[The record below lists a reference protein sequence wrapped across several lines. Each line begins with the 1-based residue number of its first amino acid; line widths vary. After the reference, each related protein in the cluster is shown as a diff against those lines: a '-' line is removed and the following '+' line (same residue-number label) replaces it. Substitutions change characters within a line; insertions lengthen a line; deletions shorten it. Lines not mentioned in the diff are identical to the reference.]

1 MTPEDD
7 DENVIRKAIGAI
19 QDNAL
24 YIDNDPSRDTLR
36 FTNEPT
42 SAGKSSC
49 AGTSSPTR
57 RPSRT
62 KSRLPSSGPSSP
74 NGTKGP
80 ATQCR

>member
-36 FTNEPT
+36 FTNEPNIRREIQLRRNKF
-42 SAGKSSC
+42 SDPKSVDDEIK
-49 AGTSSPTR
+49 AAVQRTFLPQR
-57 RPSRT
+57 NQRSR
-62 KSRLPSSGPSSP
+62 
-74 NGTKGP
+74 
-80 ATQCR
+80 TQCR